1 MKKFTTSYQLLL
13 AFLSPV
19 LFASHSAGLRA
30 KEYQPAGKTLAPYAC
45 AGAKAAK
52 PVRAGTRNAGTP
64 GVQKGTGWYGPA
76 QTEPAVAPD
85 LLVAATPRL
94 APTRL
99 VAGSPAVVQTTIQN
113 AGLMRAG
120 FSVLGYYLSADAT
133 LSSDD
138 LLLGETVTTALAANN
153 SLTSSSEITVPAST
167 AAGAYYLLRVADY
180 LNLVRESNDGNN
192 VWAHRVAVAAAGGS
206 AALSGQPDPLATTP
220 TPPPAAEPRAAF
232 SLSVAPN
239 PVAHAAPLRV
249 QLSGPGL
256 SAGLRLALY
265 NSQGQQVAT
274 QALASAPGGGGQAE
288 FSTGG
293 LAAGVYVLHLTG
305 TGLHAAQRVI
315 IE

>member
-19 LFASHSAGLRA
+19 LFAPHSAELFA
-30 KEYQPAGKTLAPYAC
+30 KEHQPTSKKLVPYVC
-45 AGAKAAK
+45 AGARAVKPGSAGAKSAGAPKVRQAA
-52 PVRAGTRNAGTP
+52 
-64 GVQKGTGWYGPA
+64 GWYGAA
-76 QTEPAVAPD
+76 QAEPAAAPD
-85 LLVAATPRL
+85 LIVAATPRL
-94 APTRL
+94 VPTRL

-113 AGLMRAG
+113 VGLMRAG

-138 LLLGETVTTALAANN
+138 LLLAETVTMALAANS

-167 AAGAYYLLRVADY
+167 AAGPYYLLRVADY

-192 VWAHRVAVAAAGGS
+192 VWAHQLTVAPTGGS
-206 AALSGQPDPLATTP
+206 AALGSQSNPLTSTP
-220 TPPPAAEPRAAF
+220 TPTPAPESSATV
-232 SLSVAPN
+232 SLGIAPN
-239 PVAHAAPLRV
+239 PVTHATPLRV

-256 SAGLRLALY
+256 PAGLRLALY

-274 QALASAPGGGGQAE
+274 QALTSAPGGASQAE
-288 FSTGG
+288 FSTVG
-293 LAAGVYVLHLTG
+293 LAAGVYVLHLMG
-305 TGLHAAQRVI
+305 TGQHATQRVV